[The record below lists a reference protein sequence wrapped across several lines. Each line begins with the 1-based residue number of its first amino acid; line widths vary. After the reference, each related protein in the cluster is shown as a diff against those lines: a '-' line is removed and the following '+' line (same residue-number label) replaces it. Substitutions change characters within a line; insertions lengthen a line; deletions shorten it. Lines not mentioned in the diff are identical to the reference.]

1 MSAAVKYI
9 DDISISPIFWGDKYR
24 YRIHIGKGD
33 IVPTLNTCER
43 KSFQFVYYSM
53 VYTVIIAKV
62 TNYYMMTFFFV
73 SAAFVMS
80 TTPNFVTATVMNQY

>member
-1 MSAAVKYI
+1 MYFVDLSHVSSNTPMSAAVKYI

-43 KSFQFVYYSM
+43 KSFQFVY
-53 VYTVIIAKV
+53 TVIIAKV
-62 TNYYMMTFFFV
+62 TNYYDDVFL
-73 SAAFVMS
+73 
-80 TTPNFVTATVMNQY
+80 

>member
-24 YRIHIGKGD
+24 YRIHIGKCA

-43 KSFQFVYYSM
+43 KSFQFVY
-53 VYTVIIAKV
+53 TVMWSLPRLQITMI
-62 TNYYMMTFFFV
+62 TFFL
-73 SAAFVMS
+73 
-80 TTPNFVTATVMNQY
+80 